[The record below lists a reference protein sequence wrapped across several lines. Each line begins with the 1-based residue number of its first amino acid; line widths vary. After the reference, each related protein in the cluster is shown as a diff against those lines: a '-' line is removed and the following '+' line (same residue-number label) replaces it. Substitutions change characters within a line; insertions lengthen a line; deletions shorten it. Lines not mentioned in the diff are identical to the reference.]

1 MRRRTTSKVN
11 MISVRD
17 QVYTQLMDLIL
28 DGSYPAGMR
37 LDLNEISESM
47 GVSKTPVNEA
57 LQGLLREGLITVKPR
72 SGTFV
77 SKIDIQTAIENFG
90 FRLAVEVGA
99 AEAIMER
106 VTKREIDELE
116 HINESM
122 RSRFSGNPKKADLRQ
137 AVRDDFS
144 FHRAFVAASGNAVMT
159 EKYCRANAL
168 LIVMRL
174 QDLYDLGEFNQSCD
188 EHALIIQN
196 MRDRNIEGLRK
207 ACKAHID
214 CGTARIIHHSGDVKE
229 GAQVVPCAPSAA

>member
-1 MRRRTTSKVN
+1 LRRRTTSKVK

-17 QVYTQLMDLIL
+17 QVYTQLMELIL

-77 SKIDIQTAIENFG
+77 SKIDIHTTIENFG

-99 AEAIMER
+99 ADAIMEHI
-106 VTKREIDELE
+106 TEGEIDEIE
-116 HINESM
+116 HINERM
-122 RSRFSGNPKKADLRQ
+122 RSRFSGNPKKGDLRQ

-144 FHRAFVAASGNAVMT
+144 FHRALVAASGNAVMT

-174 QDLYDLGEFNQSCD
+174 QDLYELAEFNQSCN

-196 MRDRNIEGLRK
+196 MRDRNIEGFRA
-207 ACKAHID
+207 ACKAHIG
-214 CGTARIIHHSGDVKE
+214 CGIDRIVRHSENTQEETRG
-229 GAQVVPCAPSAA
+229 

>member
-1 MRRRTTSKVN
+1 MT
-11 MISVRD
+11 SVRD
-17 QVYTQLMDLIL
+17 QVYAQLMDLIL

-77 SKIDIQTAIENFG
+77 SKIDIHTAIENFG

-106 VTKREIDELE
+106 ITDAEIDGIEQ
-116 HINESM
+116 INNRM
-122 RSRFSGNPKKADLRQ
+122 RALFPGYPKKSDLRQ
-137 AVRDDFS
+137 AVRLDFS
-144 FHRAFVAASGNAVMT
+144 FHRALVAASGNAIMT

-174 QDLYDLGEFNQSCD
+174 QDLYHLDEFHQSCD
-188 EHALIIQN
+188 EHALIIERLRS
-196 MRDRNIEGLRK
+196 RDIEGFRE
-207 ACKAHID
+207 ACKAHIQ
-214 CGTARIIHHSGDVKE
+214 CGSNRILHHSE
-229 GAQVVPCAPSAA
+229 NIEENAPAASVMPST